1 MDLSSITRWQYIS
14 NKSIYIHILNKNV
27 RIKLWL
33 LTEIGISERNVLKSD
48 TGMVYYCG
56 RGSWQKDKGEFKNE
70 DSKLSSCSDV
80 CVLSRCGR
88 RGDVRNRG
96 YLPRGGES
104 IRPGL
109 QDFWKWGRGSKA
121 LWDDESEW
129 AVAASLPLCRW
140 RFQALS
146 RVLRCF

>member
-56 RGSWQKDKGEFKNE
+56 RGS
-70 DSKLSSCSDV
+70 
-80 CVLSRCGR
+80 
-88 RGDVRNRG
+88 
-96 YLPRGGES
+96 
-104 IRPGL
+104 
-109 QDFWKWGRGSKA
+109 
-121 LWDDESEW
+121 
-129 AVAASLPLCRW
+129 
-140 RFQALS
+140 
-146 RVLRCF
+146 